1 MDRNYCLNVTCNM
14 HIALES
20 GVTTTDPKLKSVE
33 QLKTLDLQQAFEKT
47 ADRALLS
54 RLCDDS
60 DLHRYVFK

>member
-1 MDRNYCLNVTCNM
+1 M